1 MALEKE
7 LRGLVHIGSGR
18 HAEGLALLREA
29 ATFEDGLA
37 AEYGPPDIVKPT
49 HELLGEVLL
58 AQGQSAEAQQEF
70 TRALALAPG
79 RSLSLLGL
87 SRAARAA
94 GDTAVATNA
103 EATLKKNWQAGD
115 AAGLARYSAKGP

>member
-1 MALEKE
+1 M
-7 LRGLVHIGSGR
+7 HIGAGR
-18 HAEGLALLREA
+18 QAEGLALLREA
-29 ATFEDGLA
+29 TKFEDGLA

-70 TRALALAPG
+70 TRALAMAPG

-87 SRAARAA
+87 THAARAA
-94 GDTAVATNA
+94 GDTAVALQA
-103 EATLKKNWQAGD
+103 EATLKQNWKGGD
-115 AAGLARYSAKGP
+115 PAGLARYSQKGP